1 MYSAEL
7 AYLSIPIPRE
17 LDGGRAGAVALHR
30 AQELLLRS
38 HLGLFESR
46 RLAQKTTPRTCRGV
60 VVMRCPKAFLHNLY
74 RRRFLSEEPSG
85 SGSDLTDPVV
95 QDTGM

>member
-1 MYSAEL
+1 MYSAEP
-7 AYLSIPIPRE
+7 AYQSIPRE
-17 LDGGRAGAVALHR
+17 LDRGGAGEVDPHR

-38 HLGLFESR
+38 HLGLFKSR
-46 RLAQKTTPRTCRGV
+46 RPAQKTTPRTCRGV
-60 VVMRCPKAFLHNLY
+60 VVKRCPKAFLHDL
-74 RRRFLSEEPSG
+74 RSRRFLSEEPSG

>member
-1 MYSAEL
+1 MYSAEP
-7 AYLSIPIPRE
+7 AYQSIPRE
-17 LDGGRAGAVALHR
+17 LDRGGAGAVDLHR
-30 AQELLLRS
+30 AQELLFRKLIR
-38 HLGLFESR
+38 LFESR
-46 RLAQKTTPRTCRGV
+46 RLPQKTTPRTRRGV
-60 VVMRCPKAFLHNLY
+60 VVMRCPKASLHNLY